1 MATTPKGNFMAFQP
15 LKPAEYKVGDIYS
28 NMIDGMIKRGEA
40 EKAAKAKR
48 LQEENASLEKAL
60 GKIDTK
66 FVNTLPVFQ
75 DGLNSFGQKVV
86 DLIYEAET
94 TSDTNQKR
102 QLVGNATR
110 ARADYEKAATF
121 FSNPQS
127 LESIN
132 NSLKMVSENK
142 AFKGDKSYALLLSLT
157 GGAAELSQMNDGR
170 MGITFKENATQ
181 GLNDVKDITMPIDEA
196 LQVIR
201 NVQEDTTPKTF
212 EVLKGI
218 NTTLASEIDNGLV
231 LTGGKKE
238 AEDRMKASIKTYLGF
253 DATKPISEQFD
264 DINSISDNAK
274 HLFYKYKNRMPENG
288 KDLEDLLNNAY
299 NYSLGYVDTEN
310 KSITHDSALDIAL
323 KRAELA
329 KKKQDLQPKPED
341 PLNGGTLTSGDVILN
356 IKGKDGITYN
366 TRTQGISYFVKGNT
380 NDGKTPKVGITVYWN
395 PNGGEQGNGGFSYAM
410 NFPSKDGKEVVAE
423 GITGNRAI
431 EILSSNGVKK
441 PNNIVALMNMQ
452 AQNSGFQN
460 INPKPFGKNF
470 QNYNINFSTVNTD
483 SKKSEPKKNS
493 LADKVRYKKP

>member
-1 MATTPKGNFMAFQP
+1 MATPKGNAYAFTQLRP
-15 LKPAEYKVGDIYS
+15 TEYKVGDIYS

-40 EKAAKAKR
+40 QKAVIAKR
-48 LQEENASLEKAL
+48 QQEENASLESAL

-86 DLIYEAET
+86 DLIYQAQT
-94 TSDTNQKR
+94 TSDLNQKR
-102 QLVGNATR
+102 LLVGNAMR

-157 GGAAELSQMNDGR
+157 GGAAELNQMNDGR

-264 DINSISDNAK
+264 DINSISADAK

-288 KDLEDLLNNAY
+288 KDLEELLNNAY

-329 KKKQDLQPKPED
+329 KKKQDLQPKPDSQPITITPTNSTAPVQIKSDRGVVLGTQNWNVASFTLPKKKGIPTTDNVFGIAEVED
-341 PLNGGTLTSGDVILN
+341 KNGKIQRINLIGAPSATGGFDYTRITSADA
-356 IKGKDGITYN
+356 IKYAA
-366 TRTQGISYFVKGNT
+366 
-380 NDGKTPKVGITVYWN
+380 KVGYTVDEYKAITQNAKPIVTKFNAKLLKAENEMSNVKN
-395 PNGGEQGNGGFSYAM
+395 PS
-410 NFPSKDGKEVVAE
+410 SKTQIIFKTKEY
-423 GITGNRAI
+423 N
-431 EILSSNGVKK
+431 
-441 PNNIVALMNMQ
+441 
-452 AQNSGFQN
+452 QNKEDF
-460 INPKPFGKNF
+460 
-470 QNYNINFSTVNTD
+470 
-483 SKKSEPKKNS
+483 
-493 LADKVRYKKP
+493 